1 MTNPVLVSTP
11 QTPLKVG
18 LTFLHY
24 KDNQDQSIWSNG
36 ATQNTFFLYH
46 LLRQSQRL
54 GNVWLLNGGDSTASD
69 LPASLVPVKDGIEIM
84 PLQQGLNEVDIVI
97 EIGLKISAD
106 EVARVRNRGGKAVAY
121 KVGNDYVMD
130 VESIVFQNRKGPIF
144 NGSQFDQ
151 VWSIPQ
157 HMRTCASYWEV
168 ASRCPVVEVPH
179 IWSPLFYNSAAAA
192 LGAKAGYQL
201 GRARKRAAI
210 FEPNLNVV
218 KSCHYPMLVCEAA
231 YRQRPDLLESVYVLN
246 TEHLK
251 EHETFKAFSLNLD
264 IVQKKVA
271 SFESRHVA
279 PLFMALYADIAVA
292 HQWEN
297 ELNYFYYDML
307 YGGFPLVHNSD
318 ALRDYGYHYESFD
331 ARSGAEAL
339 IRAMTDHD
347 RHFAEYNQQ
356 NLRLLNQIDIA
367 NPENVR
373 QHERLL
379 YGLFGLQ

>member
-1 MTNPVLVSTP
+1 MNTHTVKPTSD
-11 QTPLKVG
+11 TPLKVG
-18 LTFLHY
+18 LTFLHH

-36 ATQNTFFLYH
+36 ATQNTFFLYY
-46 LLRQSQRL
+46 LLRQSSRL
-54 GNVWLLNGGDSTASD
+54 GQVVLLNGGDSEVGD
-69 LPASLVPVKDGIEIM
+69 LPPSLVPDRDGIEMI
-84 PLQQGLNEVDIVI
+84 PLARGLEEVDVVI
-97 EIGLKISAD
+97 EIGLKISAE

-144 NGSQFDQ
+144 NGSQFDE

-179 IWSPLFYNSAAAA
+179 IWSPLFYNSAAVT
-192 LGAKAGYQL
+192 LGPKAGYQV
-201 GRARKRAAI
+201 GRRKKRAAI
-210 FEPNLNVV
+210 FEPNINVV
-218 KSCHYPMLVCEAA
+218 KSCHYPMLVCEVA

-251 EHETFKAFSLNLD
+251 EHETFKAFALNLD
-264 IVQKKVA
+264 IVQKKIA

-307 YGGFPLVHNSD
+307 YGGYPLVHNSQ
-318 ALRDYGYHYESFD
+318 ALRDYGYYYESFD
-331 ARSGAEAL
+331 ARDGARAL
-339 IRAMTDHD
+339 VEAMTHHD
-347 RHFAEYNQQ
+347 KRFAEYNQQ
-356 NLRLLNQIDIA
+356 CQRLLKRIDIS
-367 NPENVR
+367 NPDNIRRHDE
-373 QHERLL
+373 LL
-379 YGLFGLQ
+379 YGLFGLT